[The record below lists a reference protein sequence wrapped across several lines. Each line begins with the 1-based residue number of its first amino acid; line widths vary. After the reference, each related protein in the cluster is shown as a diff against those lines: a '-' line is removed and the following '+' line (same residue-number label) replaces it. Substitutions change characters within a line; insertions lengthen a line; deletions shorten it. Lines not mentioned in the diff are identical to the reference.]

1 MQSGRH
7 HSPRF
12 IPAPEM
18 NRWRWLGR
26 CEAGEIVDRNLDL
39 PDVSKARC
47 LQRASGARDFLLAA
61 AKIRRSCRLER
72 RLSEV
77 VRVAL
82 HSGSRVLNKKRAS
95 RQRGSGCQNG
105 SFLSPGSRGRRSLFV
120 WRRVSTS
127 AKRRFIATTAM
138 SHQRREKPT

>member
-12 IPAPEM
+12 ISAPEM
-18 NRWRWLGR
+18 NGWRWLGR

-39 PDVSKARC
+39 PDVYKARC

-82 HSGSRVLNKKRAS
+82 HSGSRVLNTKRAS

-105 SFLSPGSRGRRSLFV
+105 SFLPPCTRGRRSLFA